1 MAAAKQKVYKYS
13 DFVLVNDIEED
24 NQEYNTLKQIG
35 GLHIQTNKVKVDSC
49 TINIK
54 ISLDKVTN
62 DKGYTYS
69 KKEWTLDGV
78 YDVCRH
84 WFENFPK
91 KRIIKLSSSSPL
103 FHKKDLTVE
112 QQNILYIPPPAV
124 FIYKHNIEV
133 ENVLQIKIK
142 TLELLLHYC
151 FIEVKNHP
159 LYSEYCDI
167 NVQID
172 PEVPET
178 ILTHQCEL
186 MICKGCKTNEDIL
199 KKHTLS
205 TIVAILKPTP
215 FIHYVQ

>member
-13 DFVLVNDIEED
+13 DFVLVNDIEDD

-62 DKGYTYS
+62 DKEYTYS

-91 KRIIKLSSSSPL
+91 KK
-103 FHKKDLTVE
+103 
-112 QQNILYIPPPAV
+112 
-124 FIYKHNIEV
+124 
-133 ENVLQIKIK
+133 
-142 TLELLLHYC
+142 
-151 FIEVKNHP
+151 
-159 LYSEYCDI
+159 
-167 NVQID
+167 
-172 PEVPET
+172 
-178 ILTHQCEL
+178 
-186 MICKGCKTNEDIL
+186 
-199 KKHTLS
+199 
-205 TIVAILKPTP
+205 
-215 FIHYVQ
+215 